1 MADRTNS
8 EDYKSVYGTSRKDY
22 IYNSGKHCIVVAR
35 GGSDTIYSDDSDY
48 SSISGGSGNDIVL
61 ADDNDYVTV
70 VGSSGK
76 DTIAGYYYS
85 SKIYGGSG
93 NDVLKVYSGIT
104 NTIDGGAG
112 KDTIVAYGG
121 LVKGGSGND
130 LISGD
135 SEAYFSATL
144 QGGKGSDILSGG
156 GGDDYLTGGTGND
169 AFIYFAGEGNDT
181 VTDYKAG
188 DMILI
193 ASGENISNDYTYS
206 YSGKNVIF
214 SIGGGSITVKN
225 GKGKSINVNGST
237 KRYSSANASALLAEN
252 NFASVDNLSSIVKN
266 NLAAVSEIT
275 MKSFDTLA
283 QKDSVITFAAE

>member
-22 IYNSGKHCIVVAR
+22 IYNSGEYCDVIAK
-35 GGSDTIYSDDSDY
+35 GGNDTIYNYDGDY
-48 SSISGGSGNDIVL
+48 SSISCGNGNDSVY
-61 ADDNDYVTV
+61 AYDNDGVTV
-70 VGSSGK
+70 VGGNGR
-76 DTIAGYYYS
+76 DTITGFYYS
-85 SKIYGGSG
+85 SKVYGSAG
-93 NDVLKVYSGIT
+93 NDVLFVYSSST
-104 NTIDGGAG
+104 NTIDGGSG
-112 KDTIVAYGG
+112 KDSIVAYGG

-135 SEAYFSATL
+135 PDSYYSITL
-144 QGGKGSDILSGG
+144 QGGKGNDILSGG
-156 GGDDYLTGGTGND
+156 GGNDYLTGGTGND
-169 AFIYFAGEGNDT
+169 AFIYIEGSGNDT
-181 VTDYKAG
+181 ITDYQ
-188 DMILI
+188 
-193 ASGENISNDYTYS
+193 SGKDRIIISSDYSIYYS
-206 YSGKNVIF
+206 YSGNDVIF
-214 SIGGGSITVKN
+214 STGEGSITVKN